1 MAYKDGIVNSV
12 IFSKTTP
19 KILWILKE
27 VNHNGDLEN
36 WNFTKILQDLKTDC
50 GIEKGF
56 ERTFAP
62 IVHLSYGIINKKT
75 WSEVPYHYD
84 EPDIPR
90 SRANHFAWFTGST
103 KLHSVPTI
111 NIKTNLIN
119 FYQKNTPTNRGLEY
133 IM

>member
-62 IVHLSYGIINKKT
+62 PL
-75 WSEVPYHYD
+75 
-84 EPDIPR
+84 PR
-90 SRANHFAWFTGST
+90 ESLRVVLQF
-103 KLHSVPTI
+103 KIL
-111 NIKTNLIN
+111 
-119 FYQKNTPTNRGLEY
+119 KNTN
-133 IM
+133 IV

>member
-103 KLHSVPTI
+103 KFPPLPRESLRVVLQFKI
-111 NIKTNLIN
+111 L
-119 FYQKNTPTNRGLEY
+119 KNTN
-133 IM
+133 IV

>member
-50 GIEKGF
+50 GIEKDLKELLLQLFIYHMVLLIKKLGQKF
-56 ERTFAP
+56 LTTMTNP
-62 IVHLSYGIINKKT
+62 IS
-75 WSEVPYHYD
+75 
-84 EPDIPR
+84 
-90 SRANHFAWFTGST
+90 
-103 KLHSVPTI
+103 
-111 NIKTNLIN
+111 
-119 FYQKNTPTNRGLEY
+119 
-133 IM
+133 